1 MKKSLNQLQRLGVKL
16 PSEKIW
22 TKKSL
27 GQHWLINRGA
37 LGKIA
42 TAGNLSA
49 NDIVLEVG
57 PGTGNLTELLLAQ
70 AGKVIAVEKDES
82 LIKVLHDKFA
92 TEIKNHKLEIFSGD
106 ILTVSPEALGLTDQ
120 NYKVIAN
127 LPYYLTGE
135 FLRLWLGRVPQP
147 NLMVLLLQ
155 KEVVERIVAQPANR
169 RKKESL
175 LSLSVKVFG
184 KPKMLGVV
192 RAGSFAPA
200 PAVDSAILLVENIN
214 RENLEGIDE
223 EKFFAFL
230 KKGFAHKR
238 KLLQN
243 NLGIKLENQK
253 ARAED
258 LKLEEWLNLFK
269 KL

>member
-1 MKKSLNQLQRLGVKL
+1 MFHKMIRA
-16 PSEKIW
+16 
-22 TKKSL
+22 KKSL
-27 GQHWLINRGA
+27 GQHWLTNRGA
-37 LGKIA
+37 LEKIA
-42 TAGNLSA
+42 AAGKLSA
-49 NDIVLEVG
+49 TDTALEVG

-70 AGKVIAVEKDES
+70 AGKVIAVEKDETLAS
-82 LIKVLHDKFA
+82 LLTEKFK
-92 TEIKNHKLEIFSGD
+92 TEIENGKLKIVTGD
-106 ILTVSPEALGLTDQ
+106 ILTVSPEVLGLK
-120 NYKVIAN
+120 NHEYKVIAN

-147 NLMVLLLQ
+147 SLMVLLLQ
-155 KEVVERIVAQPANR
+155 KEVVERIVARNG
-169 RKKESL
+169 KESL

-184 KPKMLGVV
+184 EPSANRRMGTVK
-192 RAGSFAPA
+192 AGSFSPA
-200 PAVDSAILLVENIN
+200 PAVDSAILLIENIS
-214 RENLEGIDE
+214 REKLEEIDE

-243 NLGIKLENQK
+243 NLGMKLENPK

-258 LKLEEWLNLFK
+258 LKLEDWLSLFK